1 MILIWDHA
9 RRLALRRRCVLT
21 PHQWTGCV
29 AAFQPPSALQL
40 DDHMRHLELDS
51 QCLSQGNQFYNYLLK
66 AYADATPNVNYLVR
80 ADPPTH

>member
-1 MILIWDHA
+1 
-9 RRLALRRRCVLT
+9 
-21 PHQWTGCV
+21 
-29 AAFQPPSALQL
+29 
-40 DDHMRHLELDS
+40 MRHLELDS